1 MPPEIPAYIS
11 IGSNIEPIRNIICS
25 LELLQTIPKTTLTH
39 RSSWYRTRPWGIENQ
54 AEFLNL
60 VVEVETAL
68 DPETLLEHTQAIEQR
83 LDRRRTLRNGPRT
96 IDLDLLLHGDRVLS
110 LPQLE
115 LPHPGLHLRDFMLIP
130 LLEIAPEAHHP
141 TLGPLQALRDAVS
154 YRQIIE
160 RIPQPETERL
170 AEPA

>member
-1 MPPEIPAYIS
+1 MPPELQAFIS
-11 IGSNIEPIRNIICS
+11 IGSNIAPTQNIICS
-25 LELLQTIPKTTLTH
+25 LEMLQTMPQTRLKR

-54 AEFLNL
+54 AEFINL

-68 DPETLLEHTQAIEQR
+68 DPETLLEHTQTIEQR
-83 LDRRRTLRNGPRT
+83 LNRHRTVRNGPRT
-96 IDLDLLLHGDRVLS
+96 IDLDLLLHGDRVLT
-110 LPQLE
+110 LPHLT
-115 LPHPGLHLRDFMLIP
+115 LPHPGLHQRDFMLIP

-160 RIPQPETERL
+160 PLPQPETDGL

>member
-1 MPPEIPAYIS
+1 MPPETQAFIS
-11 IGSNIEPIRNIICS
+11 IGSNIAPTQNIICS
-25 LELLQTIPKTTLTH
+25 LELLQTMPQTRLRR

-68 DPETLLEHTQAIEQR
+68 DPETLLVHTQAIEQR

-96 IDLDLLLHGDRVLS
+96 IDLDLLLYGDRVLS
-110 LPQLE
+110 LAHLT
-115 LPHPGLHLRDFMLIP
+115 LPHPGLHQRDFMLIP
-130 LLEIAPEAHHP
+130 LLEIAPGARHP

-154 YRQIIE
+154 YHQIIE
-160 RIPQPETERL
+160 RLPRPETERL